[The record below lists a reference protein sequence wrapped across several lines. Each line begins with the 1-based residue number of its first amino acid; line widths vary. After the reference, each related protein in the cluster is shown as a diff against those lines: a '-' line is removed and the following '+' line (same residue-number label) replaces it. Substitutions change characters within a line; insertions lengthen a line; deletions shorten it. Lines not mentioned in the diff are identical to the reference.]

1 MLLSEKTTSIFDRP
15 ISKQRTLYD
24 YLEQRY
30 ILISLFLKFILSS
43 TLLYSTQFLMKLN
56 YSLWNNRRNKIIY
69 AVEF

>member
-1 MLLSEKTTSIFDRP
+1 MLLPEKTTSISDRP

-43 TLLYSTQFLMKLN
+43 TYMKLN
-56 YSLWNNRRNKIIY
+56 YSPSSNRRNKIIY

>member
-1 MLLSEKTTSIFDRP
+1 MLLPEKTTSISDRQ

-43 TLLYSTQFLMKLN
+43 TYMKLN
-56 YSLWNNRRNKIIY
+56 YSPWSNRRNKIIY